1 MAPEGSDDWRWKA
14 RRALSRFG
22 PRAIP
27 ALVEA
32 LSVGD
37 DPTIRRFAADSLA
50 LLGVDARSASE
61 ALRHARI
68 DRILEHPHRR
78 EAFPVQ
84 SDGTSDEIPVVRRKQ
99 LRERFAKRR
108 PHEPSQIASWCFTA
122 ELCQR
127 VLDAARDPDY
137 RVRERAV
144 QIKEKL
150 HLQSCRRETR

>member
-1 MAPEGSDDWRWKA
+1 VRLQGTLVRDETMAPEGSDDWRWKA

-61 ALRHARI
+61 ALRHAAWH
-68 DRILEHPHRR
+68 DADPSVR
-78 EAFPVQ
+78 EA
-84 SDGTSDEIPVVRRKQ
+84 
-99 LRERFAKRR
+99 A
-108 PHEPSQIASWCFTA
+108 AA
-122 ELCQR
+122 A
-127 VLDAARDPDY
+127 LDAVEEPRPP
-137 RVRERAV
+137 R
-144 QIKEKL
+144 
-150 HLQSCRRETR
+150 